1 MEGVNLCYCICI
13 DDFQQFCYSCPPKD
27 RCPEEVQA
35 DEAVDC
41 QVIELLRDEVLPHSH
56 AIPREFVLKVVVL
69 LNKGSIHSASNSTNG
84 GKFCIIFKRCHS
96 NCCHIAGSL
105 VFFRCP
111 YIIKLQW
118 FRR

>member
-1 MEGVNLCYCICI
+1 MEEVCLYYCTCTA
-13 DDFQQFCYSCPPKD
+13 DSQQFGYSCPPKD

-56 AIPREFVLKVVVL
+56 SIPREFVLKVVVL

-84 GKFCIIFKRCHS
+84 KFCIKFS
-96 NCCHIAGSL
+96 GL
-105 VFFRCP
+105 ED
-111 YIIKLQW
+111 KLYL
-118 FRR
+118 

>member
-1 MEGVNLCYCICI
+1 MCAVELHCSG
-13 DDFQQFCYSCPPKD
+13 YSCPPKD
-27 RCPEEVQA
+27 RCPEEIQA

-84 GKFCIIFKRCHS
+84 GEFCEVDSVCTVCSLASQRCS
-96 NCCHIAGSL
+96 WM
-105 VFFRCP
+105 CP
-111 YIIKLQW
+111 
-118 FRR
+118 